1 MRTVAEENADQRNF
15 QGCAWATRALQ
26 KAAIEQ
32 VRDMLAA
39 LTLGRNINIE
49 QRERPSQ
56 GIPFDQPPQEW
67 VVAVDEW
74 FVTGETKEEAECK
87 MLGLILRDGIGW
99 PLLRGCKPNPK
110 LTLDGPAASA
120 RSEETP

>member
-1 MRTVAEENADQRNF
+1 MRTAAENSADQRNF

-39 LTLGRNINIE
+39 LTLGRRINIE
-49 QRERPSQ
+49 KR
-56 GIPFDQPPQEW
+56 DEW
-67 VVAVDEW
+67 VVSVDEW
-74 FVTGETKEEAECK
+74 FVTAETREDAECK

-99 PLLRGCKPNPK
+99 PLLRGCKPNNY
-110 LTLDGPAASA
+110 DGVY
-120 RSEETP
+120 